1 MPKLLAWQRYIC
13 LTFLANLSS
22 IEMELLLPDWR
33 EEVCL
38 EPGRKNTVIRLR
50 RRGGNLAGITATP
63 HLTGLR
69 LQAEHVTLYLT
80 ADSADMPDGE
90 VNVVQ
95 TKQKPTLAAW
105 QSEKLVLK
113 QWLKAGESTATTP
126 ADIVSSWHSNFFFVE
141 EDQAAE
147 KPGLR
152 QPQLGAIYSVLGH
165 LTLPSDAGLVVL
177 PTGTGKTETML
188 AVLVAKQCAKL
199 LVVVPSDALRTQIA
213 EKFITLG
220 VLKEFGIVGRGAG
233 YPAVGVMRQSFA
245 DDTNFERFV
254 AQSNVLV
261 ATMAILQTL
270 EPTQLQHLAAACS
283 HVFIDEAHHVKAASW
298 QYVKDHF
305 DAHKVLQFTA
315 TPFRNDGQRLEGTL
329 LFNFPLSEAQRQ
341 GYYKTIEFKSV
352 SEFQPEKADQA
363 IADVAIARL
372 RKDLDAGY
380 NHILMARCATKERAK
395 LVYQLYAP
403 HDDLN
408 PVLLYSGVA
417 GAKETLRQITTRQ
430 ARIIVCVDML
440 GEGFDLPE
448 LKIAA
453 FHDIRKSLPITLQL
467 AGRFTRTSRDEQLG
481 NACFIA
487 NIADPQVGDELDELY
502 AADTDWNK
510 LLANMGQTRIQEEV
524 DFKQLLAGFSRL
536 NEAKLPLN
544 NIKIK
549 LSTVVYRTTDTWNP
563 RNFREGLPDYDKAFY
578 QFDDLN
584 SEKQLLLILTAHQD
598 GVDWL
603 DSKEVYQLTWRIIVM
618 FWDTRLKL
626 LFIHSS
632 DNSSLYEPLANAIL
646 DNKAQIIKGVD
657 VFKTFDGLRRISLQ
671 NVGLRNHMGKDIR
684 FRMMVGRDLEEAVS
698 SLEQQKGEKAFVMG
712 MGYENGKQR
721 NLGASYKGRIWLKRE
736 NDLSVFTK
744 WCSKVGKQLLD
755 PNINPNQFLKE
766 TLVPTYVSKFP
777 ESDPVWI
784 DWHEDLYLQDEVY
797 FKFRLGDE
805 VVDLS
810 NVTLELTRV
819 FSTTTVD
826 FMLITDN
833 QRASFRST
841 LQEAGEVG
849 ARYAHYAITQVD
861 GPAVQALFGRR
872 EEAGAQF
879 LQRLPP
885 TVWFADGS
893 SVRGNDHVALKHS
906 IGLFPATGI
915 EAWDWTGV
923 DLSNESQH
931 VLPVTDSIQYR
942 VIQELTQGDYD
953 IIYDDDSNGEA
964 ADVVTIK
971 RHADRIAVELFHLKY
986 AKEGRVG
993 NAVENLYVVCGQAQ
1007 QSVHWK
1013 HRRPDALLLHLLQ
1026 RKPKM
1031 KNGLTR
1037 DRLEK
1042 GTMKE
1047 LEALRRMAKSQLPVE
1062 FSFIIVQPSISKANV
1077 GTEILKLLGVA
1088 QNFVHDLAGVP
1099 LRVIGSA

>member
-1 MPKLLAWQRYIC
+1 MESGRR
-13 LTFLANLSS
+13 NS
-22 IEMELLLPDWR
+22 I
-33 EEVCL
+33 
-38 EPGRKNTVIRLR
+38 TRLR
-50 RRGGNLAGITATP
+50 RRGGKLSDVTVAP
-63 HLTGLR
+63 HLGGLR
-69 LQAEHVTLYLT
+69 LHKEQFTLYLT
-80 ADSADMPDGE
+80 ADPTDVPTGE
-90 VNVVQ
+90 ANVVL
-95 TKQKPTLAAW
+95 TNQKPTLGAW
-105 QSEKLVLK
+105 QSERLTFKR
-113 QWLKAGESTATTP
+113 WLKAEESAAINP
-126 ADIVSSWHSNFFFVE
+126 ADIVESWRSRFFFVE

-220 VLKEFGIVGRGAG
+220 LLKEFGIVGQGAG

-245 DDTNFERFV
+245 DEAGFERFV

-270 EPTQLQHLAAACS
+270 EPAQLEYMADACS
-283 HVFIDEAHHVKAASW
+283 HVFIDEAHHVKATSW

-305 DAHKVLQFTA
+305 DPHKVLQFTA

-352 SEFQPEKADQA
+352 SVFQPEKADQA
-363 IADVAIARL
+363 IAEAALTRL
-372 RKDLDAGY
+372 REDLAAGH
-380 NHILMARCATKERAK
+380 NHILMARCATKERARQ
-395 LVYQLYAP
+395 VYQLYAP
-403 HDDLN
+403 HNDLN
-408 PVLLYSGVA
+408 PVLLYSGMA
-417 GAKETLRQITTRQ
+417 RAKEILRQITTRQ

-467 AGRFTRTSRDEQLG
+467 AGRFTRTKRDEQLG

-584 SEKQLLLILTAHQD
+584 SERKLLLILTAHQD

-603 DSKEVYQLTWRIIVM
+603 DSKEVYQLTWRIIVV

-646 DNKAQIIKGVD
+646 DNNAQIINGVD
-657 VFKTFDGLRRISLQ
+657 VFKTFDGLHRITLQ

-744 WCSKVGKQLLD
+744 WCTKVGKQLLD
-755 PNINPNQFLKE
+755 PDIDPNQFLKE
-766 TLVPTYVSKFP
+766 TLVPTYVSEFP

-797 FKFRLGDE
+797 FKFRLGGE

-810 NVTLELTRV
+810 NVTLELTGA
-819 FSTTTVD
+819 SSATTVD
-826 FMLITDN
+826 FLLVSDT
-833 QRASFRST
+833 QQASFRST
-841 LQEAGEVG
+841 LQEAGEPG
-849 ARYAHYAITQVD
+849 ARYAHYAITQVG

-893 SVRGNDHVALKHS
+893 SVRGNDHLVLKHS
-906 IGLFPATGI
+906 IGLFPATEI

-923 DLSNESQH
+923 DLNAESQH
-931 VLPVTDSIQYR
+931 VLPVTNSIQYR
-942 VIQELTQGDYD
+942 VIQELQQGDYD
-953 IIYDDDSNGEA
+953 IIWDDDSAGEA
-964 ADVVTIK
+964 ADVVTLK
-971 RHADRIAVELFHLKY
+971 LHPDRIVVELFHLKY

-1013 HRRPDALLLHLLQ
+1013 HRRPDALLLHLLR

-1031 KNGLTR
+1031 KNGVTR
-1037 DRLEK
+1037 ERLEK
-1042 GTMKE
+1042 GTVQE
-1047 LEALRRMAKSQLPVE
+1047 LETLRRLAKRQLPVE
-1062 FSFIIVQPSISKANV
+1062 FSFIIVQPSISRANV
-1077 GTEILKLLGVA
+1077 GPELLKLLGVT